1 MSNYKIDEL
10 LNTGSAPAASKAAP
24 LEVILPE
31 PDDAYRDKM
40 RGSAEPEAKQW
51 VEKDK
56 EVLSLD
62 RRLQQ
67 YDEELRRR
75 ESGSGLAKREAEY
88 EEQLVLR
95 EMFMKDHDKPLLI
108 GRGEWKKQMDV
119 YDNNVS
125 EAHKALLEYSDKCT
139 SQEIAVLQELREAK
153 YQQLIEATNER
164 RQLGKLP
171 SEESEINKATSERS
185 QQMGLSDDS
194 FDILANLKKKRAGD
208 FSEGIDEN
216 GDQMSAMVWAARTL
230 AGDDPELKELA
241 EVQRNLQREL
251 GRMPKEREVD
261 QALMATRNPVH
272 SIAESES
279 ETLVRKRVQ

>member
-1 MSNYKIDEL
+1 MSNYKLDEL
-10 LNTGSAPAASKAAP
+10 LNTGSVDAATKTAQS
-24 LEVILPE
+24 EIILPE

-40 RGSAEPEAKQW
+40 RASAEPEAKQW
-51 VEKDK
+51 VDKDK

-108 GRGEWKKQMDV
+108 GRSEWRKQMDM

-125 EAHKALLEYSDKCT
+125 EAHKALLEYSDKCIP
-139 SQEIAVLQELREAK
+139 QEIAVLQELREAK

-208 FSEGIDEN
+208 FSKGIDEN

-261 QALMATRNPVH
+261 QALIATRNPVN
-272 SIAESES
+272 SSAESES
-279 ETLVRKRVQ
+279 ETQVRKRVQ